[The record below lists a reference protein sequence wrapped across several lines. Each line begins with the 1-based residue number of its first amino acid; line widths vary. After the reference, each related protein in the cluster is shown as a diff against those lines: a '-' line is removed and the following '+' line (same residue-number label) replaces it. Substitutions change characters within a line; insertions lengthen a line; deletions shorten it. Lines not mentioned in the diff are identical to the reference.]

1 MTQEQLA
8 EASGV
13 GRSHI
18 AKIEAGEMDAP
29 RRVTLNRLSKA
40 LSISEAQLAYSPTA
54 EVMTE
59 MLIRDPNT
67 LDADL
72 PALMR
77 RIAEMLE
84 SSGKKS
90 LKRAA
95 AELARFTDD
104 TDRSKFQLF
113 EIPPEEFIVGEWD
126 YPQTYRGGEADL
138 MGGAAAGAFLDVDV
152 TGETA
157 ELLNPTLRDV
167 QSGRYGVVKIFGD
180 SMEPRL
186 HNGDLVLLDT
196 FDKEYRPERIMA
208 VYRRRSA
215 TERGGGAFGYVHKV
229 GDLLIM
235 TKANPRYGPII
246 LTDQDIIR
254 GVVKKRLS
262 EDLE

>member
-1 MTQEQLA
+1 MLSRNALWAPTISGMGRGKIGPILHKA
-8 EASGV
+8 LRASGRQQKEV
-13 GRSHI
+13 ALKLGMKPQVLNKILRGR
-18 AKIEAGEMDAP
+18 
-29 RRVTLNRLSKA
+29 V
-40 LSISEAQLAYSPTA
+40 Q
-54 EVMTE
+54 
-59 MLIRDPNT
+59 DPGFET
-67 LDADL
+67 VW
-72 PALMR
+72 
-77 RIAEMLE
+77 RIADELGVDFTKLTDE
-84 SSGKKS
+84 A
-90 LKRAA
+90 RQAA
-95 AELARFTDD
+95 LDVMPVDVAEIARPAD
-104 TDRSKFQLF
+104 SKFQLF

-229 GDLLIM
+229 GELLIM